1 MALEL
6 RHFRL
11 VRAIR
16 LHGTLS
22 AAADRLGLTQPA
34 LSHQLREAERR
45 LGSAVVTRQ
54 GRRLTLTPAGE
65 RLLDA
70 AETVLPTLAEAEVEA
85 QLLGGGP
92 DRIVRFALAGYTAFH
107 WLPAFL
113 RKLNRDLPDVAFDVQ
128 TEGMARPFSMLKS
141 GALDL
146 ALVQAPPDRP
156 ARARAQVDRIAV
168 SLDPLV
174 AVAPPDHRFA
184 ALSEVKAEDLAPE
197 TYISYS
203 RTPEEGLEFRT
214 IIAPSRRL
222 AKAFIR
228 VEVTQAILDLIAAGS
243 GISILSRWAVAEALD
258 SGRLIARPVVG
269 PLAPDGL
276 HTRWDAVL
284 LREAEA
290 VRDVA
295 HLLADHLRPQ
305 MTQGI
310 AARP

>member
-1 MALEL
+1 M
-6 RHFRL
+6 
-11 VRAIR
+11 
-16 LHGTLS
+16 
-22 AAADRLGLTQPA
+22 
-34 LSHQLREAERR
+34 
-45 LGSAVVTRQ
+45 
-54 GRRLTLTPAGE
+54 
-65 RLLDA
+65 
-70 AETVLPTLAEAEVEA
+70 
-85 QLLGGGP
+85 
-92 DRIVRFALAGYTAFH
+92 
-107 WLPAFL
+107 
-113 RKLNRDLPDVAFDVQ
+113 
-128 TEGMARPFSMLKS
+128 
-141 GALDL
+141 
-146 ALVQAPPDRP
+146 
-156 ARARAQVDRIAV
+156 
-168 SLDPLV
+168 
-174 AVAPPDHRFA
+174 APPDHRFA

>member
-11 VRAIR
+11 VHAIR

-45 LGSAVVTRQ
+45 LGATVVTRQ

-65 RLLDA
+65 RLLDV
-70 AETVLPTLAEAEVEA
+70 AETVLPALAEAEVEA
-85 QLLGGGP
+85 QLLGSGP
-92 DRIVRFALAGYTAFH
+92 DRIVRFALAGYTVFH
-107 WLPAFL
+107 WLPGFL
-113 RKLNRDLPDVAFDVQ
+113 RRLNETLPDVAFDVQ

-141 GALDL
+141 GALDI

-156 ARARAQVDRIAV
+156 ARARDQFERVAV
-168 SLDPLV
+168 GLDPLV
-174 AVAPPDHRFA
+174 AVAAPDHRFA
-184 ALSEVKAEDLAPE
+184 ELTEVRAEDLEPE

-203 RTPEEGLEFRT
+203 RTAEEGLEFRT
-214 IIAPSRRL
+214 ILAPSRRL

-243 GISILSRWAVAEALD
+243 GVSILSRWAVAGALE

-276 HTRWDAVL
+276 RTRWDVVL

-295 HLLADHLRPQ
+295 HLLAEHLRPQ
-305 MTQGI
+305 MVRGT
-310 AARP
+310 AAPA